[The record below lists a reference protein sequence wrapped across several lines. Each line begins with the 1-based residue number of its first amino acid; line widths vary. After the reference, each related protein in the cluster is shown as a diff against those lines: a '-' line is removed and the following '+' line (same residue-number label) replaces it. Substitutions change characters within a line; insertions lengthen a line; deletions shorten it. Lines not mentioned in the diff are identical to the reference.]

1 MLELLSVIIG
11 GVFLTMFM
19 AATVMYIYAVIVTD
33 DVKVY
38 DKHDVEYR
46 DGDNT

>member
-19 AATVMYIYAVIVTD
+19 AATVMYIYAVLVTD
-33 DVKVY
+33 EPKVY
-38 DKHDVEYR
+38 DKHEVEYR